1 MKYREYD
8 KFIQFRGNQEVKDQ
22 LSLLSKNVD
31 GGASEVIRRLILAA
45 YRAKLDKKKT

>member
-22 LSLLSKNVD
+22 LALLSKNVD
-31 GGASEVIRRLILAA
+31 GGASEVIRRLILKA
-45 YRAKLDKKKT
+45 YTQKLDKKK